1 MRERAQRLFK
11 YMDYKGLNDNQVT
24 QMCKLSQGLLGQ
36 AKKGKSDLGKVT
48 IDKILKT
55 FQDLNRVWLLTGAG
69 EMLNTPTIAEENN
82 PSAMLPE
89 SSFKFA
95 AGQTQLI
102 NGNEEINRYWYL
114 PDCTDC
120 DAVAPVSGTSML
132 PTLPPGCFVALK
144 RIHISDNNPNTIPF
158 GQIFGIV
165 VEDEQ
170 TGEYHGM
177 IKVLRRHKDPDM
189 AAKYWIAHSLNSAE
203 FDDFDIALSQVRSLW
218 VVKQH
223 IVSDY
228 I

>member
-1 MRERAQRLFK
+1 MQSSVKERLTKFLK
-11 YMDYKGLNDNQVT
+11 YKGLSQKRFEVKAGLSNGYVNNIRRSITED
-24 QMCKLSQGLLGQ
+24 KLQQIALH
-36 AKKGKSDLGKVT
+36 
-48 IDKILKT
+48 
-55 FQDLNRVWLLTGAG
+55 FPELNTVWLLTGAG

>member
-1 MRERAQRLFK
+1 MQSSVKERLTKFLK
-11 YMDYKGLNDNQVT
+11 YKGLSQKRFEVKAGLSNGYVNNIRRSITED
-24 QMCKLSQGLLGQ
+24 KLQQIALH
-36 AKKGKSDLGKVT
+36 
-48 IDKILKT
+48 
-55 FQDLNRVWLLTGAG
+55 FPELNTVWLLTGAG

-189 AAKYWIAHSLNSAE
+189 AAKYWIAHSLNSTE

>member
-1 MRERAQRLFK
+1 MKETVKQRLIQYIK
-11 YMDYKGLNDNQVT
+11 KER
-24 QMCKLSQGLLGQ
+24 LSQKRFEEIIGVSNGYVNNL
-36 AKKGKSDLGKVT
+36 KSQPRDN
-48 IDKILKT
+48 IIEKITLC
-55 FQDLNRVWLLTGAG
+55 FPNLNRVWLLTGSG

>member
-1 MRERAQRLFK
+1 MQGSVKQRLIRYLK
-11 YMDYKGLNDNQVT
+11 YKGIGQNKFEGIAGISSGYISNLKNAPGTNH
-24 QMCKLSQGLLGQ
+24 LL
-36 AKKGKSDLGKVT
+36 
-48 IDKILKT
+48 KILNAAP
-55 FQDLNRVWLLTGAG
+55 DLNRDWLLTGAG
-69 EMLNTPTIAEENN
+69 EMLNTPTIAEEENN

>member
-1 MRERAQRLFK
+1 MENTVKQRLITYLK
-11 YMDYKGLNDNQVT
+11 
-24 QMCKLSQGLLGQ
+24 
-36 AKKGKSDLGKVT
+36 KKGIGRNKFEAMAGLSLGYITKLKNAPGP
-48 IDKILKT
+48 DKLVNILHAAP
-55 FQDLNRVWLLTGAG
+55 DLNKVWLLTGEG
-69 EMLNTPTIAEENN
+69 EMLNTPTIAEEENN